1 LASSSHTFAPT
12 TPCSRL
18 EPEQRIRLEDIL
30 ITPELSVRPQ
40 RMPNR
45 EEENT
50 ALRSLAKVMATAP
63 NEVPDTL
70 LQFALKLCRAGTAGL
85 SLLEPGF
92 SGEEVFRW
100 TNLAGT
106 LSSHLGGSTPRKFS
120 PCGVCLDHNSPQ
132 LFSCPGKYF
141 RYFETV
147 QPAIVEAL
155 VIPLVPLGDDPLGT
169 IWIVSHDE
177 NIKFDAEDVRIMTS
191 LAEFTTSAL
200 RISRMLKAEQT
211 ARQTAE
217 IQVEESTS
225 ALRTLS
231 NSLIHLQDDERR
243 RIARALHDSVGQ
255 CLTVLKIDLE
265 LMKREAGPAN
275 AELLSRCLESLEMS
289 LSETRTISHL
299 LHPPLLDEA
308 GFASAAQSYVEEF
321 AKRAGLSIVFDV
333 PPQIDR
339 MPPAMEIA
347 LFRMLQ
353 ESLTNV
359 HRHSGSTK
367 VEIELD
373 ADAEAVALTVRDYG
387 RGMPAEVVD
396 SFRNNGGNLGVGLAG
411 LKARVRE
418 LGGEVDVH
426 SNTGGTTIIVTIPL
440 PATAETDS

>member
-1 LASSSHTFAPT
+1 M
-12 TPCSRL
+12 
-18 EPEQRIRLEDIL
+18 EPEQSTRLEDIL
-30 ITPELSVRPQ
+30 ITPELRLRPQ

-45 EEENT
+45 DEENI
-50 ALRSLAKVMATAP
+50 ALRNLAKVMATAP

-70 LQFALKLCRAGTAGL
+70 LQLALKLCRAGTAGL
-85 SLLEPGF
+85 SLLEPGA

-100 TNLAGT
+100 TNLAGA

-141 RYFETV
+141 SYFDPV
-147 QPAIVEAL
+147 RPAIVEAL
-155 VIPLVPLGDDPLGT
+155 VIPLVPLGEDPLGT

-177 NIKFDAEDVRIMTS
+177 KIRFDAEDVRIMTS

-265 LMKREAGPAN
+265 LMKREAGLADS
-275 AELLSRCLESLEMS
+275 ELLKRCLESLEMS

-321 AKRAGLSIVFDV
+321 ARRAGLSVAFDM
-333 PPQIDR
+333 PPELDR

-359 HRHSGSTK
+359 HRHSGSTE

-373 ADAEAVALTVRDYG
+373 SDAETVALTIRDYG

-418 LGGEVDVH
+418 LGGEVNVH
-426 SNTGGTTIIVTIPL
+426 SNTGGTTINVTIPL
-440 PATAETDS
+440 PAETDS

>member
-1 LASSSHTFAPT
+1 
-12 TPCSRL
+12 L
-18 EPEQRIRLEDIL
+18 EPEQSTRLEDIL
-30 ITPELSVRPQ
+30 ITPELRLRPQ

-45 EEENT
+45 DEENI

-70 LQFALKLCRAGTAGL
+70 LQLALKLCRAGTAGL

-141 RYFETV
+141 SYFEPV

-200 RISRMLKAEQT
+200 RVGRMLKAEQT

-217 IQVEESTS
+217 IQVEQSTS
-225 ALRTLS
+225 ALRMLS

-265 LMKREAGPAN
+265 LMKREAGLGN
-275 AELLSRCLESLEMS
+275 SEILKRCLESLEMS

-321 AKRAGLSIVFDV
+321 ARRAGLSVVFDM
-333 PPQIDR
+333 PPELDR

-373 ADAEAVALTVRDYG
+373 SDAETVALTVRDYG

-396 SFRNNGGNLGVGLAG
+396 SFRNNGSNLGVGLAG

-418 LGGEVDVH
+418 LYGEIEIR
-426 SNTGGTTIIVTIPL
+426 SGAGGTTIIVTIPL
-440 PATAETDS
+440 PATTEAES